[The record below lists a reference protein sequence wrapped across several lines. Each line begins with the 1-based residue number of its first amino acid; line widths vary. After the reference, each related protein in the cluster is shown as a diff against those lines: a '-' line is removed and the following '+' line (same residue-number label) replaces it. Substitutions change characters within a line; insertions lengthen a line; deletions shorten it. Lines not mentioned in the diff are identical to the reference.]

1 MGPSN
6 RVGWLDAVRKEK
18 QNMNSRSGSSRIRV
32 LHVAF
37 FLVSMT
43 APVALAQ
50 MAATTGQQAS
60 PVSSGADSLQNQLH
74 MLTDVQTQGQ
84 GIDSKELADYKAF
97 YKENQEPAKKI
108 QLGNAFLQKYPNSA
122 LREPVE
128 AALVMA
134 YVDRQDWANVY
145 STADRALALKPDDV
159 DVLTTVGWVIP
170 HVYQPD
176 DPDAS
181 SLLGKAET
189 YEKHALE
196 VMGTMPKP
204 HSLTDGQ
211 FTALKAQKSLQAHS
225 ALGLVYFRRDDYD
238 NSAKELDQAVANN
251 PNADPTDLYVLGV
264 DLENLKRSGEAAEI
278 FGRCAAIQSS
288 LQDRC
293 KTSADL
299 MKVASR

>member
-1 MGPSN
+1 M
-6 RVGWLDAVRKEK
+6 
-18 QNMNSRSGSSRIRV
+18 SSLSPIRV
-32 LHVAF
+32 LVVAF
-37 FLVSMT
+37 FLVAT
-43 APVALAQ
+43 AASVALAQ

-60 PVSSGADSLQNQLH
+60 PVSSGTDSLQNQLH

-84 GIDSKELADYKAF
+84 AIDNKELADYKAF

-108 QLGNAFLQKYPNSA
+108 QLGNAFLQKYPKST

-128 AALVMA
+128 AALVVA
-134 YVDRQDWANVY
+134 YVDRQDWAHVY
-145 STADRALALKPDDV
+145 NTADQALTLKPDDV

-170 HVYQPD
+170 HIYQPD

-181 SLLGKAET
+181 SLLSKAET

-196 VMGTMPKP
+196 VMATMPKP
-204 HSLTDGQ
+204 HSLTDAQ

-238 NSAKELDQAVANN
+238 NSAKELEQAVANN

-264 DLENLKRSGEAAEI
+264 DLENLKLSREAAEA
-278 FGRCAAIQSS
+278 FGRCAAIPSS

-299 MKVASR
+299 MKAASR